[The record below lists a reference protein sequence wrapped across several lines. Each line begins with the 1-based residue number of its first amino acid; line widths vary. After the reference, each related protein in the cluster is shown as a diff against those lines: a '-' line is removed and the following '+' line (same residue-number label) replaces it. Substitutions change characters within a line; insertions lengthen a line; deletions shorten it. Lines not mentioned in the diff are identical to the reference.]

1 MTTSNGTT
9 QACAQAD
16 APKNLATHSP
26 QTAIEL
32 QARKLRQQ
40 FALSPET
47 ARTVAS
53 LAFVAKVRA

>member
-1 MTTSNGTT
+1 MPTSNATT

-16 APKNLATHSP
+16 AAKNLAPS
-26 QTAIEL
+26 QAAIEL

-40 FALSPET
+40 FALSQET

-53 LAFVAKVRA
+53 LAFVTAARA

>member
-1 MTTSNGTT
+1 MPNGNATT
-9 QACAQAD
+9 QACAQANAAKD
-16 APKNLATHSP
+16 LAPP
-26 QTAIEL
+26 QAAIEL

-53 LAFVAKVRA
+53 LAFVAKVGAC